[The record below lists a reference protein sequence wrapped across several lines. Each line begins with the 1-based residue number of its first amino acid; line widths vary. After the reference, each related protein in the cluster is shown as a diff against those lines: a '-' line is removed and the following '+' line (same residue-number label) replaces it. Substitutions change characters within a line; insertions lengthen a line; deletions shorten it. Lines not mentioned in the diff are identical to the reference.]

1 MNSSDKITDLLK
13 SSSFQSLVQEADT
26 CEDAMNL
33 LEVINIS
40 LESYIFFI
48 EQGIDFRANREAA
61 GLLNIFKQLDTIYNE
76 N

>member
-61 GLLNIFKQLDTIYNE
+61 GLLNLSLIHI
-76 N
+76 